1 MRKKLIGLSLA
12 ALTLFT
18 SPVLAQDKENTRINP
33 ELDLY
38 CKHVGTGIQ
47 NVYGMKEA
55 GYDREYITKRLY
67 KLVNDYK
74 LVDLIVEVAYSIP
87 DGIDPKAVQDA
98 GIKSCNTTFAKY
110 FK

>member
-1 MRKKLIGLSLA
+1 MRKTLIGLSLA

-18 SPVLAQDKENTRINP
+18 NPVLAQEKSST

-47 NVYGMKEA
+47 NVYEMKEA
-55 GYDREYITKRLY
+55 GYEREYITKRLY